1 MTAML
6 PAQGTA
12 TYVIAGY
19 LPETVNNAYQGQHF
33 HGKLV
38 LNAYQMDD
46 TGAGKPDEGG
56 SSSTDP
62 EDPDRF
68 EDVYKR
74 QSLCRM
80 RLWRRRQP
88 TTMRWM

>member
-1 MTAML
+1 ML

-46 TGAGKPDEGG
+46 TGAGKPDHGYLHNQ
-56 SSSTDP
+56 TP
-62 EDPDRF
+62 VHHRHTA
-68 EDVYKR
+68 
-74 QSLCRM
+74 L
-80 RLWRRRQP
+80 
-88 TTMRWM
+88 

>member
-56 SSSTDP
+56 SSS
-62 EDPDRF
+62 DRSGGPGPLRGQR
-68 EDVYKR
+68 DHRVA
-74 QSLCRM
+74 
-80 RLWRRRQP
+80 
-88 TTMRWM
+88 

>member
-1 MTAML
+1 MYKRQL

-68 EDVYKR
+68 EDNVTIE
-74 QSLCRM
+74 
-80 RLWRRRQP
+80 WREGTAEGCLLYTSRCV
-88 TTMRWM
+88 